1 MRIHASSGTRGK
13 ATIVAYTRADLAAWA
28 DCCARAL
35 AAAGAG
41 PGTVVHVA
49 YGYGL
54 FTGGLGLHY
63 GAERLGCTVV
73 PASGGNT
80 PRQAQLLEDLGAEI
94 LCCTPS
100 YALAIADHVSEPAR
114 LKLRAGVFGAE
125 PWTEGLREAI
135 EGALGLT
142 AVDIYGLSEVMGP
155 GVSAECVEGR
165 DGAHVN
171 EDHFLVEVVD
181 PGSGQPLPD
190 GAVGELVFTTLTKEA
205 LPLLRYR
212 TGDLASLTREP
223 CACGR
228 TFARMSRVLGRTDDM
243 LIIRG
248 VNVFPSEVERAL
260 LAIPGL
266 APHYQL
272 VVERPGHLDELTVQV
287 EGTAEPAGG
296 AEGAAQ
302 RARADRA
309 GRDRP
314 AGIDPTQ
321 RGEGPARARSSRGVT
336 ATVDSSFSIRMNE
349 QHDANANEIDAWP
362 LPSGDVLRELDPPAV
377 VWSEVGPRGYAADS
391 SPCHRLNAFPSVS
404 LQAANQPWPGTG
416 VLSPAWPPSSPT
428 FASDASMS
436 SVSK

>member
-1 MRIHASSGTRGK
+1 MPIFQPELETLPRPELERLQHRRLSERFGVEPETLQEQPFRVKSELRDAYPFGLLQVPLEECVRIHASSGTRGK
-13 ATIVAYTRADLAAWA
+13 PTIVAYTRGDLAAWA

-35 AAAGAG
+35 AAAGG
-41 PGTVVHVA
+41 RPGTVVHVA

-100 YALAIADHVSEPAR
+100 YALAIADYVSEPAR
-114 LKLRAGVFGAE
+114 LRLRGGVFGAE
-125 PWTEGLREAI
+125 PWTEGLRKAVEH
-135 EGALGLT
+135 ALGLT
-142 AVDIYGLSEVMGP
+142 ALDIYGLSEVMGP
-155 GVSAECVEGR
+155 GVSAECIEGR

-181 PGSGQPLPD
+181 PESGEALAD
-190 GAVGELVFTTLTKEA
+190 GEVGELVFTTLTKEA

-228 TFARMSRVLGRTDDM
+228 TFARMSRVVGRTDDM

-248 VNVFPSEVERAL
+248 VNVFPSEIERAL
-260 LAIPGL
+260 LAVPEL

-272 VVERPGHLDELTVQV
+272 VVERPGHLDELIVQV
-287 EGTAEPAGG
+287 EGTVDAGPVREQLMSVLG
-296 AEGAAQ
+296 LT
-302 RARADRA
+302 ARV
-309 GRDRP
+309 
-314 AGIDPTQ
+314 
-321 RGEGPARARSSRGVT
+321 E
-336 ATVDSSFSIRMNE
+336 
-349 QHDANANEIDAWP
+349 
-362 LPSGDVLRELDPPAV
+362 V
-377 VWSEVGPRGYAADS
+377 VS
-391 SPCHRLNAFPSVS
+391 
-404 LQAANQPWPGTG
+404 PGTIPRSEG
-416 VLSPAWPPSSPT
+416 KALRIVDRRGA
-428 FASDASMS
+428 
-436 SVSK
+436 

>member
-1 MRIHASSGTRGK
+1 MLPRPELERLQRERLRERFGVELEALPEQPFRVKSELRDAYPFGLLQVPLEECVRIHASSGTRGK
-13 ATIVAYTRADLAAWA
+13 PTIVAYTRADLAAWA

-100 YALAIADHVSEPAR
+100 YALAIADHVSEPER
-114 LKLRAGVFGAE
+114 LRLRAGVFGAE

-135 EGALGLT
+135 EGALGVT

-181 PGSGQPLPD
+181 PETGQPLPD

-260 LAIPGL
+260 LAIPEL

-287 EGTAEPAGG
+287 EGKAEATSVRKQLHSVLGLTAQVEIVEPGSIPRS
-296 AEGAAQ
+296 EGKAL
-302 RARADRA
+302 RVLDR
-309 GRDRP
+309 
-314 AGIDPTQ
+314 
-321 RGEGPARARSSRGVT
+321 RGT
-336 ATVDSSFSIRMNE
+336 
-349 QHDANANEIDAWP
+349 
-362 LPSGDVLRELDPPAV
+362 
-377 VWSEVGPRGYAADS
+377 
-391 SPCHRLNAFPSVS
+391 
-404 LQAANQPWPGTG
+404 
-416 VLSPAWPPSSPT
+416 
-428 FASDASMS
+428 
-436 SVSK
+436 

>member
-1 MRIHASSGTRGK
+1 VPIFQPELETLPRPELERLQRERLRERFEVELEELPEQPFRVKSELRDAYPFGLLQVPLEECVRIHASSGTRGK

-35 AAAGAG
+35 AATGAG
-41 PGTVVHVA
+41 PGTVTHIA

-54 FTGGLGLHY
+54 FTGGLGVHY

-80 PRQAQLLEDLGAEI
+80 PRHAQLLEDLGAEI

-114 LKLRAGVFGAE
+114 LSLRAGVFGAE

-135 EGALGLT
+135 EHALQLT

-155 GVSAECVEGR
+155 GVAAECAEAR

-171 EDHFLVEVVD
+171 EDHFIAE
-181 PGSGQPLPD
+181 
-190 GAVGELVFTTLTKEA
+190 VGELVFSTLTKEA

-223 CACGR
+223 CVCGR
-228 TFARMSRVLGRTDDM
+228 TFVRMSRIVGRTDDM

-248 VNVFPSEVERAL
+248 VNVFPSEIERAL
-260 LAIPGL
+260 LAVPEL

-272 VVERPGHLDELTVQV
+272 VVERPGHLDELTI
-287 EGTAEPAGG
+287 EAE
-296 AEGAAQ
+296 
-302 RARADRA
+302 
-309 GRDRP
+309 
-314 AGIDPTQ
+314 
-321 RGEGPARARSSRGVT
+321 
-336 ATVDSSFSIRMNE
+336 
-349 QHDANANEIDAWP
+349 
-362 LPSGDVLRELDPPAV
+362 LREG
-377 VWSEVGPRGYAADS
+377 ETGGE
-391 SPCHRLNAFPSVS
+391 RLEAFVEERLGRALGLSARVRLGQPGSVS
-404 LQAANQPWPGTG
+404 RSEGKALRVVDLRA
-416 VLSPAWPPSSPT
+416 
-428 FASDASMS
+428 
-436 SVSK
+436 

>member
-1 MRIHASSGTRGK
+1 VPIFQPELETLPRPELERLQRERLRERFEVELEELPEQPFRVKSELRDAYPFGLLQVPLEECVRIHASSGTRGK

-41 PGTVVHVA
+41 PGTVTHIA

-54 FTGGLGLHY
+54 FTGGLGVHY

-80 PRQAQLLEDLGAEI
+80 PRHAQLLEDLGAEI

-114 LKLRAGVFGAE
+114 LSLRAGVFGAE

-135 EGALGLT
+135 EHALQLT

-155 GVSAECVEGR
+155 GVAAECAEAR

-171 EDHFLVEVVD
+171 EDHFIAE
-181 PGSGQPLPD
+181 
-190 GAVGELVFTTLTKEA
+190 VGELVFSTLTKEA

-223 CACGR
+223 CVCGR
-228 TFARMSRVLGRTDDM
+228 TFVRMSRIVGRTDDM

-248 VNVFPSEVERAL
+248 VNVFPSEIERAL
-260 LAIPGL
+260 LAVPEL

-272 VVERPGHLDELTVQV
+272 VVERPGHLDELTI
-287 EGTAEPAGG
+287 EAE
-296 AEGAAQ
+296 
-302 RARADRA
+302 
-309 GRDRP
+309 
-314 AGIDPTQ
+314 
-321 RGEGPARARSSRGVT
+321 
-336 ATVDSSFSIRMNE
+336 
-349 QHDANANEIDAWP
+349 
-362 LPSGDVLRELDPPAV
+362 LREG
-377 VWSEVGPRGYAADS
+377 ETGGE
-391 SPCHRLNAFPSVS
+391 RLEAFVEERLGRALGLSARVRLGQPGSVS
-404 LQAANQPWPGTG
+404 RSEGKALRVVDLRA
-416 VLSPAWPPSSPT
+416 
-428 FASDASMS
+428 
-436 SVSK
+436 

>member
-1 MRIHASSGTRGK
+1 MPIFQPQLELLPRPELERLQRERLRERFGVELEALPEQPFRVKSELRDAYPFGLLQVPLEECVRIHASSGTRGK
-13 ATIVAYTRADLAAWA
+13 PTIVAYTRADLAAWA

-100 YALAIADHVSEPAR
+100 YALAIADHVSEPER
-114 LKLRAGVFGAE
+114 LRLRAGVFGAE

-135 EGALGLT
+135 EGALGVT

-181 PGSGQPLPD
+181 PETGQPLPD

-260 LAIPGL
+260 LAIPEL

-287 EGTAEPAGG
+287 EGKAEATSVRKQLHSVLGLTAQVEIVEPGSIPRS
-296 AEGAAQ
+296 EGKAL
-302 RARADRA
+302 RVLDR
-309 GRDRP
+309 
-314 AGIDPTQ
+314 
-321 RGEGPARARSSRGVT
+321 RGT
-336 ATVDSSFSIRMNE
+336 
-349 QHDANANEIDAWP
+349 
-362 LPSGDVLRELDPPAV
+362 
-377 VWSEVGPRGYAADS
+377 
-391 SPCHRLNAFPSVS
+391 
-404 LQAANQPWPGTG
+404 
-416 VLSPAWPPSSPT
+416 
-428 FASDASMS
+428 
-436 SVSK
+436 

>member
-1 MRIHASSGTRGK
+1 VPIFQPELEMLPRPELERLQRERLRERFGVELEALPEHPFRVKSDLRDAYPFGLLQVPLEDCVRIHASSGTRGK

-35 AAAGAG
+35 AAAGGG
-41 PGTVVHVA
+41 PGTVVHIA

-94 LCCTPS
+94 LCSTPS
-100 YALAIADHVSEPAR
+100 YALAIADHVADPAR
-114 LKLRAGVFGAE
+114 LCLRAGVFGAE
-125 PWTEGLREAI
+125 PWTEGLREAV

-142 AVDIYGLSEVMGP
+142 AMDIYGLSEVMGP
-155 GVSAECVEGR
+155 GVSAECVDARAGS
-165 DGAHVN
+165 HVN

-181 PGSGQPLPD
+181 PQSGRPLAD
-190 GAVGELVFTTLTKEA
+190 GEVGELVFTTLTKEA

-248 VNVFPSEVERAL
+248 VNVFPSEIERVL
-260 LAIPGL
+260 LAVPEL

-272 VVERPGHLDELTVQV
+272 VVERPGNLDELTVQV
-287 EGTAEPAGG
+287 EGT
-296 AEGAAQ
+296 
-302 RARADRA
+302 
-309 GRDRP
+309 
-314 AGIDPTQ
+314 
-321 RGEGPARARSSRGVT
+321 
-336 ATVDSSFSIRMNE
+336 VDSALVAEQLESALALAARVEVLAPGSIPRSE
-349 QHDANANEIDAWP
+349 GKA
-362 LPSGDVLRELDPPAV
+362 LRVLDRRTP
-377 VWSEVGPRGYAADS
+377 
-391 SPCHRLNAFPSVS
+391 
-404 LQAANQPWPGTG
+404 
-416 VLSPAWPPSSPT
+416 
-428 FASDASMS
+428 
-436 SVSK
+436 

>member
-1 MRIHASSGTRGK
+1 MPIFQPELETLPRPELERLQRERLRERFGVEPEVLPELPFRVKAELRERYPFGLLQVPLEECVRIHASSGTRGK
-13 ATIVAYTRADLAAWA
+13 ATIVAYTRADLGAWA

-100 YALAIADHVSEPAR
+100 YALAIADHVSEPVR
-114 LKLRAGVFGAE
+114 LSLRAGVFGAE

-142 AVDIYGLSEVMGP
+142 ALDIYGLSEVMGP
-155 GVSAECVEGR
+155 GVSAECAEAQ

-181 PGSGQPLPD
+181 PQSGQPLPD
-190 GAVGELVFTTLTKEA
+190 GEVGELVFSTLTKKA

-228 TFARMSRVLGRTDDM
+228 TFARMSRVVGRTDDM

-248 VNVFPSEVERAL
+248 VNVFPSEIERAL
-260 LAIPGL
+260 LAIPEL

-287 EGTAEPAGG
+287 EGAVEPALVRKQLHSVLGLT
-296 AEGAAQ
+296 AQ
-302 RARADRA
+302 
-309 GRDRP
+309 
-314 AGIDPTQ
+314 
-321 RGEGPARARSSRGVT
+321 V
-336 ATVDSSFSIRMNE
+336 
-349 QHDANANEIDAWP
+349 EI
-362 LPSGDVLRELDPPAV
+362 V
-377 VWSEVGPRGYAADS
+377 
-391 SPCHRLNAFPSVS
+391 
-404 LQAANQPWPGTG
+404 QPGTIPRSEG
-416 VLSPAWPPSSPT
+416 KALRVLDRRGT
-428 FASDASMS
+428 
-436 SVSK
+436 

>member
-1 MRIHASSGTRGK
+1 VPIFQPEIETLPRPALERLQRDRLRQKFGVELDALPDMPFRVKSELREAYPFGLLQVPLDECVRIHASSGTRGK

-35 AAAGAG
+35 AAASAG
-41 PGTVVHVA
+41 PGTVVHIA

-73 PASGGNT
+73 PASGGST
-80 PRQAQLLEDLGAEI
+80 PRQAQLLEDLGAEV

-114 LKLRAGVFGAE
+114 LSLRAGVFGAE

-135 EGALGLT
+135 EGALELT
-142 AVDIYGLSEVMGP
+142 ALDIYGLSEVMGP
-155 GVSAECVEGR
+155 GVSAECFEGR
-165 DGAHVN
+165 GGAHVN

-181 PGSGQPLPD
+181 TYSGRPLPD
-190 GAVGELVFTTLTKEA
+190 GEVGELVFSTLTKEA

-228 TFARMSRVLGRTDDM
+228 TFARMSRVVGRTDDM

-248 VNVFPSEVERAL
+248 VNVFPSEIERAL
-260 LAIPGL
+260 LAIPEL

-272 VVERPGHLDELTVQV
+272 LVDRPGHLDELTV
-287 EGTAEPAGG
+287 EAE
-296 AEGAAQ
+296 
-302 RARADRA
+302 
-309 GRDRP
+309 
-314 AGIDPTQ
+314 
-321 RGEGPARARSSRGVT
+321 
-336 ATVDSSFSIRMNE
+336 
-349 QHDANANEIDAWP
+349 
-362 LPSGDVLRELDPPAV
+362 LREREPGGERLEAFVAERLGRALGLTARVHLGPPGSVPRSEGKALRVLDR
-377 VWSEVGPRGYAADS
+377 RGA
-391 SPCHRLNAFPSVS
+391 
-404 LQAANQPWPGTG
+404 
-416 VLSPAWPPSSPT
+416 
-428 FASDASMS
+428 
-436 SVSK
+436 